1 MPGVLSTPQ
10 WPSSHRRRIARF
22 VLRCCLCRRGEVV
35 GSRLQER
42 LRHASMPLTLGAV
55 KESAIGDTCWT
66 ISAIATASSGSYTC
80 SETSRKLFSFSR
92 MSTRYASRKGRGNC
106 ASPLFEQRKGPGYA
120 FYSGSEKHL

>member
-1 MPGVLSTPQ
+1 
-10 WPSSHRRRIARF
+10 
-22 VLRCCLCRRGEVV
+22 
-35 GSRLQER
+35 
-42 LRHASMPLTLGAV
+42 MPLTLGAV